1 MHITIS
7 GMLGSGKSTICRIF
21 AEKNG
26 YEVYST
32 GKIQRQVAAEK
43 GLTTLQLNQMMS
55 QNPDLDSLIDT
66 TTVRISEENKD
77 KNIIF
82 DSRMAWYFV
91 KDSYRIFLTVDPLV
105 AAKRVMRSDR
115 GNVEGYSCV
124 EEAKKLLMERASVEH
139 KRFMEIYKADYWDYN
154 NYDLVLDGTWHDP
167 ETLAI
172 YIYERI
178 QEHQKTGDGNN
189 GNIIISPKSLYPAIG
204 MEMTGETACEN
215 KFAMGKLNSVPVL
228 IAVSDQYNYLLKGH
242 DTVMKALKD
251 NVQFVRA
258 KLIQDAVGMK
268 PVCDPVLMQQYETA
282 GQFEYASKP

>member
-55 QNPDLDSLIDT
+55 QNPDLDNSIDT
-66 TTVRISEENKD
+66 TTVRISRENKD

-91 KDSYRIFLTVDPLV
+91 DDSYKVFMTVDPFI

-115 GNVEGYSCV
+115 GNVEGYTCV

-139 KRFMEIYKADYWDYN
+139 QRFMEIYKADYWDYN

-167 ETLAI
+167 ETLAT
-172 YIYERI
+172 YIFERI
-178 QEHQKTGDGNN
+178 EEHIITGDEHN
-189 GNIIISPKSLYPAIG
+189 GNIIISPKSLYPTIG
-204 MEMTGETACEN
+204 MEMTEDTACEGE
-215 KFAMGKLNSVPVL
+215 FMLGKLNSKPVE
-228 IAVSDQYNYLLKGH
+228 IVASGQYNYIIKGH
-242 DTVMKALKD
+242 DTVLKALK
-251 NVQFVRA
+251 NSAQFVRA
-258 KLIQDAVGMK
+258 KLIQNASDIK
-268 PVCDPVLMQQYETA
+268 PITDQESMQQYEIA
-282 GQFEYASKP
+282 GQFEYASQP